1 MAEQDAG
8 DEAADL
14 AREQTDPE
22 RLMDGENPESD
33 EPEDARHWLGVYQE
47 LYAFKSDVL
56 AKLRTRRTEMNSSA
70 AHEEVAADEKLLEME
85 LDRFQRRAEFWRRRL
100 QELEGA

>member
-22 RLMDGENPESD
+22 RLMDGENPESE

-56 AKLRTRRTEMNSSA
+56 AKLRTRRGEMTSGA
-70 AHEEVAADEKLLEME
+70 AHDEVAADEKLLEME